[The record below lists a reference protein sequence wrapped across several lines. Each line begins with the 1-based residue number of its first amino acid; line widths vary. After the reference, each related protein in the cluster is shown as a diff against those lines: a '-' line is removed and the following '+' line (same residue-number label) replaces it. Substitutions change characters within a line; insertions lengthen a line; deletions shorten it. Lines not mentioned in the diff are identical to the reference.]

1 MMDLDIDLV
10 DWNTNALSDP
20 ASEESDSDSDSG
32 SGSESGSDE
41 SKESTSEQGGEVEV
55 RARAAASIFLAS
67 MCWTTRYCSSRLRTH
82 ISRRSFMRVIYEL
95 LEGDVATSC
104 VYVLMQTAVCMRN
117 IGELRYA
124 AEVYEHGEWMY

>member
-1 MMDLDIDLV
+1 MKD
-10 DWNTNALSDP
+10 
-20 ASEESDSDSDSG
+20 
-32 SGSESGSDE
+32 
-41 SKESTSEQGGEVEV
+41 
-55 RARAAASIFLAS
+55 AASIILAS

-82 ISRRSFMRVIYEL
+82 ISRRRFMRVIYEL

-124 AEVYEHGEWMY
+124 AEVYEHDPTNNDAQIKLAEIL